1 MLLAIRGGAFFDFW
15 PQVTSVVSLNRGLTG
30 RFEVTASN
38 DLGCWF
44 EVAAS
49 NDLGGRFEVAALNGL
64 KWAWWSYHPSN
75 WGKLRFSCNFWPRM
89 ASEDG
94 SEDLAEQV
102 LNAVQTSK
110 KASFHD
116 FLAPQI
122 AQISWRPRR
131 LITEPCVRWGYM
143 QSFNLLAF
151 KLRPWWGNKAK
162 DRLCFSFW
170 FL

>member
-131 LITEPCVRWGYM
+131 PRRMVSHTLFYPHPLGEVTCKVSASY
-143 QSFNLLAF
+143 
-151 KLRPWWGNKAK
+151 
-162 DRLCFSFW
+162 DDW
-170 FL
+170 FGRA